1 MTSLADTKTSPAD
14 APGRIPP
21 TSPSRSDPTAPPL
34 VRFEAVSKS
43 FSGVSAVAALS
54 LDIFQGEFFALLGPS
69 GCGKTTLLRLL
80 AGLEMPDEGRVLL
93 EGHDLASV
101 PPHRRAVNMMFQSY
115 ALFPHLDVERNVAFG
130 LKQDGL
136 PKQEIAARVA
146 DMLALVKLEGFERR
160 KPHQL
165 SGGQRQRVAL
175 ARALVKRPRVLLLD
189 EPMAALDK
197 KLRGE
202 TQFELMHLR
211 QKLGLTFLIVTHDQ
225 EEAMTVAD
233 RIGVMDQGRLI
244 QVATP
249 PEIYEQP
256 NSRWVADFIGDVNL
270 IEGRVVETGAGT
282 STIMSQNAGELRAAA
297 ATAAR
302 PGDTVWVAVRPEK
315 VRIAHEPPAGARA
328 NCVAGQ
334 VWDIGYLGDVSIY
347 KVRLDNGHVMKA
359 AAANMTRLIERPF
372 GWNERVWLSWAPD
385 AGVVLAR

>member
-1 MTSLADTKTSPAD
+1 
-14 APGRIPP
+14 
-21 TSPSRSDPTAPPL
+21 
-34 VRFEAVSKS
+34 VRFEAVSKR

-80 AGLEMPDEGRVLL
+80 AGLEMPDAGRVLL
-93 EGHDLASV
+93 DGHDLASV
-101 PPHRRAVNMMFQSY
+101 PPHRRAVNMMFQNY
-115 ALFPHLDVERNVAFG
+115 ALFPHLNVARNVAFG

-136 PKQEIAARVA
+136 RKAEIATRVA
-146 DMLALVKLEGFERR
+146 DMLALVRLEGFEGR

-189 EPMAALDK
+189 EPLAALDK

-233 RIGVMDQGRLI
+233 RIGVMDQGRLV

-249 PEIYEQP
+249 PEIYERP

-270 IEGRVVETGAGT
+270 IEGRVVEAGPGT
-282 STIMSQNAGELRAAA
+282 STIMSANAGKLHAAA
-297 ATAAR
+297 AIDAG

-315 VRIAHEPPAGARA
+315 VRISHEPPAAAAA
-328 NCVAGQ
+328 NCIAGQ

-347 KVRLDNGHVMKA
+347 KVRLDNGFVMKA

-372 GWNERVWLSWAPD
+372 GWDERVWLSWAPD

>member
-1 MTSLADTKTSPAD
+1 MTSVRADIRTGPAERRG
-14 APGRIPP
+14 AARAVAA
-21 TSPSRSDPTAPPL
+21 RSDPAASPL
-34 VRFEAVSKS
+34 VRFESVSKS
-43 FSGVSAVAALS
+43 FSGVRAVAELS
-54 LDIFQGEFFALLGPS
+54 LDIFPGEFFALLGPS

-93 EGHDLASV
+93 DGHDLAAV
-101 PPHRRAVNMMFQSY
+101 PPHRRAVNMMFQNY
-115 ALFPHLDVERNVAFG
+115 ALFPHLDVARNVAFG

-136 PKQEIAARVA
+136 PKPEIAERVGR
-146 DMLALVKLEGFERR
+146 MLALVKLEGYERR

-189 EPMAALDK
+189 EPLAALDK

-211 QKLGLTFLIVTHDQ
+211 QQLGLTFLIVTHDQ

-233 RIGVMDQGRLI
+233 RIGVMDQGRLV

-270 IEGRVVETGAGT
+270 IEGRVVEAVVGAA
-282 STIMSQNAGELRAAA
+282 TIMSRDAGALHAAA
-297 ATAAR
+297 PSDAK

-315 VRIAHEPPAGARA
+315 MRISQEPPAAAA

-347 KVRLDNGHVMKA
+347 KVRLDNGFVMKA

-372 GWNERVWLSWAPD
+372 GFDERVWLSWAPD
-385 AGVVLAR
+385 AGVVLTR

>member
-1 MTSLADTKTSPAD
+1 
-14 APGRIPP
+14 
-21 TSPSRSDPTAPPL
+21 
-34 VRFEAVSKS
+34 
-43 FSGVSAVAALS
+43 
-54 LDIFQGEFFALLGPS
+54 
-69 GCGKTTLLRLL
+69 
-80 AGLEMPDEGRVLL
+80 
-93 EGHDLASV
+93 
-101 PPHRRAVNMMFQSY
+101 
-115 ALFPHLDVERNVAFG
+115 
-130 LKQDGL
+130 
-136 PKQEIAARVA
+136 
-146 DMLALVKLEGFERR
+146 MLALVKLEGFERR

-189 EPMAALDK
+189 EPLAALDK

-211 QKLGLTFLIVTHDQ
+211 QQLGLTFLIVTHDQ

-233 RIGVMDQGRLI
+233 RIGVMDQGRLV

-270 IEGRVVETGAGT
+270 IEGRVVEAGPGT
-282 STIMSQNAGELRAAA
+282 ATMTIMSPSAGKLQAAA
-297 ATAAR
+297 VSDAG
-302 PGDTVWVAVRPEK
+302 PGNTVWVAVRPEK
-315 VRIAHEPPAGARA
+315 VRISHEPPAAAAA

-334 VWDIGYLGDVSIY
+334 VASIGYLGDVSIY
-347 KVRLDNGHVMKA
+347 KVRLDNGLVMKA

-372 GWNERVWLSWAPD
+372 RRDERVWLTWAPD